1 MERNAEFYFLFFFF
15 LGGEIQFYM
24 FINSHPA
31 YDSHMVVKRLSLNSS
46 ASVGSKRFQQLDIKP
61 HRPVC
66 SLKFP
71 NIADIGTFLLKR
83 NLLIQTGQLCS
94 VLYLESRRGFFFS
107 K

>member
-15 LGGEIQFYM
+15 LAGKYSFTCSQTAIL
-24 FINSHPA
+24 H
-31 YDSHMVVKRLSLNSS
+31 DSHMVVKRLSLNSS
-46 ASVGSKRFQQLDIKP
+46 ASVGSKTFQQLDIKP

-71 NIADIGTFLLKR
+71 NIADIGTFLLRR

-94 VLYLESRRGFFFS
+94 VLYLELRRGFFFS